1 MRGER
6 YDTTWKKQVVN
17 ALDRGLEVNTLSV
30 FNKSIQFDGYQN
42 TLSPLGIRK
51 TVCAPVFDMLV
62 PLMSIELINISL
74 PIKNTEPSS
83 A

>member
-1 MRGER
+1 MRGKR

-17 ALDRGLEVNTLSV
+17 ALDRGL
-30 FNKSIQFDGYQN
+30 
-42 TLSPLGIRK
+42 K

-62 PLMSIELINISL
+62 PLMFIELMNISL
-74 PIKNTEPSS
+74 PIKNTDPSFACVSLLRLVKPIIKS

>member
-1 MRGER
+1 
-6 YDTTWKKQVVN
+6 VN
-17 ALDRGLEVNTLSV
+17 A
-30 FNKSIQFDGYQN
+30 DGYHFKKI
-42 TLSPLGIRK
+42 LGMIRK

-83 A
+83 ACVSLLRLVKGFGYADKLIVITIKSA